1 MKWKVA
7 GRTAAIVAA
16 VAMAAPDT
24 GSAQTP
30 VPPGTPSDIIATGG
44 DVWASYAGQVA
55 VLYSE
60 LWFFGAA
67 MPSPSQPPTGG
78 TFVSHNSGIV
88 GNPTPLPSFANPK
101 FLGTF
106 AASTPLVFGLF
117 VPSHN
122 RWFYSGPAA
131 NNPDNNIHIR
141 LAVLGGGRLHVGFE
155 DLCRGSSDLS
165 GVCAAS
171 NPSYIANWDYNDHMF
186 ELTNATVSPEP
197 ITMLLMGTGLAG
209 LGMVRRR
216 RRRDNEVV

>member
-1 MKWKVA
+1 MNWTVA
-7 GRTAAIVAA
+7 GRTAAIAA
-16 VAMAAPDT
+16 ALALASPDT

-30 VPPGTPSDIIATGG
+30 IPPGTPSDIIATGG
-44 DVWASYAGQVA
+44 DVWASYAGQA
-55 VLYSE
+55 AILYSE

-78 TFVSHNSGIV
+78 LFVSHNSGIV
-88 GNPTPLPSFANPK
+88 GNPTPLPAFSDML
-101 FLGTF
+101 LGNF
-106 AASTPLVFGLF
+106 AAGTPLVFGLF

-122 RWFYSGPAA
+122 RWFYSGPGG
-131 NNPDNNIHIR
+131 NNPDNNIHVR
-141 LAVLGGGRLHVGFE
+141 LAVLGGGALHVGFE
-155 DLCRGSSDLS
+155 DLCRGVHDLT
-165 GVCAAS
+165 GVCSAS

-197 ITMLLMGTGLAG
+197 ISMILMGTGMLG